1 MTSQKSGAHAGTT
14 KGVENQGGTASLSPP
29 CHGLVKRMSCVGGNG
44 FYPRAVQV
52 SLDSS
57 IKIYMNVFL
66 ITIDWVD
73 HGLRRSNHLVIIT

>member
-29 CHGLVKRMSCVGGNG
+29 CHGPIKRMSCVRGNR